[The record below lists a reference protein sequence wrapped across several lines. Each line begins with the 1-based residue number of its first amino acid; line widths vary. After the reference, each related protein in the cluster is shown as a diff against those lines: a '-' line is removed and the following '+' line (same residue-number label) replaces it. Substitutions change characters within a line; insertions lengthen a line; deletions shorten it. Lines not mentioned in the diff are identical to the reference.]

1 MARDVESLV
10 LAMSADL
17 RKFEKSMASMR
28 QTADRRLNE
37 VEKRALQADRKLSKT
52 MGDAGRN
59 MVASLKS
66 NLSGLAPV
74 LAGAFSTA
82 AVLKYADAYTALQ
95 NRLKAAGLEGS
106 RLKQVEDSLY
116 ESANRNGVAV
126 EATAELY
133 QRAAMARNNLG
144 ASEEQLLALVS
155 GTSAALKLQGTSA
168 TEASGA
174 LLQLGQI
181 LGGEKV
187 QAQEYNSLIDQLPVL
202 LQAAADGSGRFG
214 GQISTLTAQVKDGKV
229 TTQEFFAALLK
240 GLGDVEAKAASATPT
255 VGAAFQ
261 TLNNE
266 IGRYVGQTDQ
276 GLSATQRMAQ
286 GIVAL
291 AENLDTVVLVVGAV
305 ATIMGGRF
313 VLAMTAGSGAMIANG
328 VATVR
333 LAAFQ
338 TAMTASLTGTT
349 TATVVATG
357 AMARFNAMLAAN
369 PIGAAIIAVA
379 ALAAGLVYLNN
390 RYGEAAVATRELEA
404 ATKASDSALTEYEK
418 AQIAA
423 RDAAG
428 ESAKAARNNAAAMRE
443 EAQAAIVAARAL
455 AAKRTAEAQSRLE
468 TASAAYAEV
477 SRARPMEAG
486 EAIGQTAFAAGAQ
499 REAQAAQERAAA
511 AIREQIRQEQE
522 FSRISAGINLGGVT
536 TPRPPTDD
544 DKKGRRASGPTP
556 EELARQ
562 RELLDL
568 QAEIELLRA
577 QGRLVEA
584 DARQDALDVLNLTKQ
599 YEEAGFANAK
609 AKAETQVA
617 ALATARTATRLA
629 EEAKEQAEGEARAM
643 DLTRGFV
650 LEMLGVQ
657 EEIALTD
664 RDALEV
670 RRQILAI
677 RQAERRAALET
688 AAADAEATE
697 AERAAARAALARLPG
712 LEKGEG
718 RALEGSSEGARMAQ
732 GIVANLNPHQDA
744 VERAREAYAEIDRMR
759 RDDGLAEAD
768 AARAKAQV
776 DADLQANKLAS
787 WSAMFGALAI
797 LQNSS
802 NKKIAALGK
811 AAAIAQATIDGYVA
825 VQHALATG
833 GPFPMNII
841 SASIIGAMTAANVAA
856 IAGMADGGM
865 VGGSGGPRQD
875 NQLRWLSTG
884 EFVNTAA
891 SVRKNRP
898 YLEAANNGADLGKMI
913 PGLASGGMVGRA
925 SAAAASVSS
934 SGGSRASNVTMALS
948 VDLKGARGDREIEAT
963 VMRAVS
969 AGAEEAYQR
978 AIKDAPG
985 AVRAKERW
993 RLGSRR

>member
-10 LAMSADL
+10 LQMSADL
-17 RKFEKSMASMR
+17 RRFDKSMAAMR
-28 QTADRRLNE
+28 ATADKRLNE
-37 VEKRALQADRKLSKT
+37 VEKRAIQADRKLSKI

-59 MVASLKS
+59 MVGALKS
-66 NLSGLAPV
+66 NLAGLAPV

-95 NRLKAAGLEGS
+95 NRLKAAGLEGAA
-106 RLKQVEDSLY
+106 LKQVEDSLY

-168 TEASGA
+168 GEASGA

-240 GLGDVEAKAASATPT
+240 GLGDVETRAASATPT
-255 VGAAFQ
+255 VAAAFQ

-266 IGRYVGQTDQ
+266 VGRYVGQTDQ

-305 ATIMGGRF
+305 ATLMGGRF
-313 VLAMTAGSGAMIANG
+313 VLSMTAGSGAMIANG
-328 VATVR
+328 VAAVR

-379 ALAAGLVYLNN
+379 ALVAGLIYLNN

-404 ATKASDSALTEYEK
+404 ATKASDTALTEYEK

-423 RDAAG
+423 RDASGA
-428 ESAKAARNNAAAMRE
+428 SAKAARENAAAMRE

-468 TASAAYAEV
+468 TASAAFAEV

-486 EAIGQTAFAAGAQ
+486 EAVGQSAFAAGAA
-499 REAQAAQERAAA
+499 REAQAAQQRAAA

-522 FSRISAGINLGGVT
+522 FQRISAGVNLGGVT
-536 TPRPPTDD
+536 GSRPPAAADERT
-544 DKKGRRASGPTP
+544 GRGASGATP

-562 RELLDL
+562 RVLLDL
-568 QAEIELLRA
+568 QAEIALLRA
-577 QGRLVEA
+577 QDRIAEA
-584 DARQDALDVLNLTKQ
+584 DARQDALDVLTLTKQ
-599 YEEAGFANAK
+599 YEEAGFENAK

-617 ALATARTATRLA
+617 ALATARTAANLA
-629 EEAKEQAEGEARAM
+629 EEAKRQAEGEARAI

-650 LEMLGVQ
+650 LDMLGVQ
-657 EEIALTD
+657 EELALTD
-664 RDALEV
+664 RDALAV

-677 RQAERRAALET
+677 RQTERRVALEA
-688 AAADAEATE
+688 AAADREATE
-697 AERAAARAALARLPG
+697 AERAAARAALAALPG
-712 LEKGEG
+712 LEAGEG
-718 RALEGSSEGARMAQ
+718 RALEGSSAGARDAQ
-732 GIVANLNPHQDA
+732 DIVRNLDPYANA
-744 VERAREAYAEIDRMR
+744 VKRAREAYEEIDRMR
-759 RDDGLAEAD
+759 VEDGLREAD
-768 AARAKAQV
+768 AARAKMQI
-776 DADLQANKLAS
+776 DNDLREARLANTRTMLDTLAT
-787 WSAMFGALAI
+787 

-802 NKKIAALGK
+802 NKKLAALGK
-811 AAAIAQATIDGYVA
+811 AAAIGQATIDGVLA
-825 VQHALATG
+825 VQKALASAPP
-833 GPFPMNII
+833 PFNFIQAAI
-841 SASIIGAMTAANVAA
+841 VGAVAAANVAS
-856 IAGMADGGM
+856 IAGMADGGL
-865 VGGSGGPRQD
+865 VRGRGGPRD
-875 NQLRWLSTG
+875 DKELRRLSPG
-884 EFVNTAA
+884 EFVVNARSTAA
-891 SVRKNRP
+891 NRDL
-898 YLEAANNGADLGKMI
+898 LEQINGGRVA
-913 PGLASGGMVGRA
+913 GLADGGMVGRA
-925 SAAAASVSS
+925 AAAAASVTSATRT
-934 SGGSRASNVTMALS
+934 GASASLTFAPNI
-948 VDLKGARGDREIEAT
+948 DARGADMAAAARIERILEEQARTFAARVNGVRE
-963 VMRAVS
+963 
-969 AGAEEAYQR
+969 QR
-978 AIKDAPG
+978 HKY
-985 AVRAKERW
+985 
-993 RLGSRR
+993 RLGRRP